1 MTASANL
8 APGIT
13 FEDHWY
19 AVQKIDERTFAI
31 GEPLY
36 HQQNWSYLLVGDTG
50 TLLFDTGS
58 FYGNLTGVVERRVRG
73 LLTVLPS
80 HMHFDHLGNVTK
92 FDSVAIADLPMLRSC
107 VQDGVLTPTEEL
119 FLGSFE
125 GNTAPSFSVSRWIPV
140 EEVIDLGGRSFQVLH
155 TPGHSV
161 DSVSL
166 YSREENRLFAADFI
180 YPGDLYGQVPGA
192 SLPEYLECTLQLC
205 ELLDDDTQIFCAHGD
220 VAEDGEHAAPLLG
233 LGDVE
238 ALQSGLQQ
246 IRCDAAGWSD
256 QPEWRVEISSRLSL
270 IISPEAV
277 ADWR

>member
-13 FEDHWY
+13 FEDDWY
-19 AVQKIDERTFAI
+19 AVQQIDERTFAI

-36 HQQNWSYLLVGDTG
+36 QQQNWSYLIVGETG

-58 FYGNLTGVVERRVRG
+58 FCRDITGVVERRLCG
-73 LLTVLPS
+73 PLTALPS

-92 FDSVAIADLPMLRSC
+92 FDRVAVADLPVLRNC
-107 VQDGVLTPTEEL
+107 VQHGLLTPTEEL
-119 FLGSFE
+119 FLGSYE
-125 GNTAPSFSVSRWIPV
+125 GNTAPSFEVSRWVAIGD
-140 EEVIDLGGRSFQVLH
+140 VIDLGDRRYEVLH

-180 YPGDLYGQVPGA
+180 YPGGLYGQVPGA
-192 SLPEYLECTLQLC
+192 SLPEYLECALRLC
-205 ELLDDDTQIFCAHGD
+205 ELLDDETQIFCAHGD

-238 ALQSGLQQ
+238 ALKSGLQQ
-246 IRCDAAGWSD
+246 IRQDAAGWSA
-256 QPEWRVEISSRLSL
+256 QPEWRVEISPRLSL